1 MAKGGFKKK
10 FKKNKSLTKQVESVA
25 KTVKDLQN
33 KEELKYLDTYI
44 NAQSPS
50 STGLLTLLNGMTTGS
65 TPGTRQANEISCTS
79 IQFRAVYRIDDLYVT
94 TGPVYRHLIVWDSQS
109 NGAAPT
115 LGDVL
120 DQSVITNATLAPYK
134 REYQKRFK
142 ILYDKA
148 GSMNSSHAN
157 EIQQATGPP
166 ITSTT
171 TLVYEYMY
179 YAKGKVP
186 LSRVTKYRNA
196 QNTGTITDI
205 ATNSLFSIWV
215 CPTNSVIVTCGYR
228 LYYKDD

>member
-44 NAQSPS
+44 NAQLPAI
-50 STGLLTLLNGMTTGS
+50 TGLLTLLNGMILGS

-79 IQFRAVYRIDDLYVT
+79 IQFRASYRVDDAYT
-94 TGPVYRHLIVWDSQS
+94 IAGPTYRHLIVWDAQS
-109 NGAAPT
+109 NGASPT
-115 LGDVL
+115 LGDIL
-120 DQSVITNATLAPYK
+120 DQSVIVNPMLAPYK

-148 GSMNSSHAN
+148 GSMNTTHAYSSEQTA
-157 EIQQATGPP
+157 GPP
-166 ITSTT
+166 ITTT
-171 TLVYEYMY
+171 TTEVYEYMY

-215 CPTNSVIVTCGYR
+215 CPTNSVNLTCGYR